1 MLSLDLN
8 EQEAFFPD
16 IESSILNLKE
26 LTPLSRL
33 TLRLARKLGSNDYL
47 FQNANNYTMRIG
59 KK

>member
-47 FQNANNYTMRIG
+47 LQNANNYTMRIG

>member
-26 LTPLSRL
+26 LTPHSRL
-33 TLRLARKLGSNDYL
+33 TLRFALKLSSNEYL
-47 FQNANNYTMRIG
+47 FQNANNDTMRIG

>member
-26 LTPLSRL
+26 LTPHSRL
-33 TLRLARKLGSNDYL
+33 TLRVARKLDSCCGGL
-47 FQNANNYTMRIG
+47 EVAMFFM
-59 KK
+59 